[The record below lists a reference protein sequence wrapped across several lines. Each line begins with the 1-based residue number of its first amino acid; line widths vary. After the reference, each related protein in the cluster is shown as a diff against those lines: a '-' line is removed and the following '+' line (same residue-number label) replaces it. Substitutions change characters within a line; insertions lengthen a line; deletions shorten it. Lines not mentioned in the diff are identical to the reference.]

1 MKSEIH
7 PSKEPQPARSR
18 SKRRGFLSSLT
29 RLEESEMG
37 GDSWFVSVCLASLI
51 FSTAYVLIEMEPDG
65 IFNVIAYIL
74 AFAAVGV
81 GTVIL
86 IRNLLAPYFS
96 NWEPPSK
103 S

>member
-1 MKSEIH
+1 
-7 PSKEPQPARSR
+7 
-18 SKRRGFLSSLT
+18 
-29 RLEESEMG
+29 MG
-37 GDSWFVSVCLASLI
+37 GDAWFVSVCLASLI

-65 IFNVIAYIL
+65 LFNVIAYVL

-96 NWEPPSK
+96 DPTPPSE